1 MNKIKF
7 NNFQTNW
14 FIISLTLL
22 SLFCLIFGVF
32 EIIEFENPKINKRI
46 SAIGYLS
53 QAVFISRMFWFKNYV
68 QWNKKGLTL
77 RINHFW
83 GKSISFEDI
92 ETSRLENDV
101 LTIYKKDGVSYNFDL
116 KNVDEND
123 SKKLNDIINQYCC

>member
-1 MNKIKF
+1 MNRIKF
-7 NNFQTNW
+7 HNFQTNW

-92 ETSRLENDV
+92 ETSRLEDDV

>member
-1 MNKIKF
+1 MNRIKF

-22 SLFCLIFGVF
+22 PLFCLIFGVF

-46 SAIGYLS
+46 RAIEYLS

>member
-1 MNKIKF
+1 MNRIKF

>member
-1 MNKIKF
+1 MNRIKF
-7 NNFQTNW
+7 HNFQTNW

-68 QWNKKGLTL
+68 Q
-77 RINHFW
+77 
-83 GKSISFEDI
+83 
-92 ETSRLENDV
+92 
-101 LTIYKKDGVSYNFDL
+101 
-116 KNVDEND
+116 
-123 SKKLNDIINQYCC
+123 

>member
-1 MNKIKF
+1 MNRIKF
-7 NNFQTNW
+7 DNFQTNW
-14 FIISLTLL
+14 FIISLTLI
-22 SLFCLIFGVF
+22 SIFCLIFGVF

-53 QAVFISRMFWFKNYV
+53 QAVFFSRMFWFKNYV
-68 QWNKKGLTL
+68 QWNKKGLVIRTK
-77 RINHFW
+77 HFW

-123 SKKLNDIINQYCC
+123 SKKINDIINQYRC